1 MQRMVFSISSDKAV
15 WDAILSNKAVQN
27 LQHSLVSAGFYMHI
41 WEQMISLSIL
51 TFHFSGKIRV
61 H

>member
-1 MQRMVFSISSDKAV
+1 MQRMVSSISSDKAV

-51 TFHFSGKIRV
+51 TFHFSG
-61 H
+61 